1 MKNQK
6 GKFIVLDGTDG
17 SGKATQTEIL
27 AERLR
32 EAGHQVEVADFP
44 QYGNKSAGLV
54 EEYLNGKFGE
64 ADAVGPYRASIFYAA
79 DRYAASFKIKKWLD
93 AGKIVISN
101 RYVTA
106 NMAHQGGKIKD
117 DAKRKKYFSWLYKL
131 EYKLFKI
138 PQPDLNII
146 LHVPAEI
153 AQKMVDQKES
163 RAYIGGAK
171 RDIHEADLNHLKNA
185 EKVYLEIAKSF
196 PGFTLVECVRAGQIM
211 SREEISDLIWKKIK
225 VMINDKL
232 LMINEYA
239 KKINNQNEQ
248 LPYYNVIRRS
258 SGEDIGELRV
268 KRLTATAKL
277 PTRAH
282 ESDAGL
288 DLYADDYYLLAPGD
302 MAEIKTGIA
311 MEIPAGYAGLA
322 WDKSGL
328 AKRGLKTLA
337 GVVDSG
343 YRGEIIVIVKNL
355 GSEIF
360 SIEQGQKIAQ
370 LLIQKVELLK
380 IKEASLK
387 ASERG
392 EKGFGSSGLF

>member
-1 MKNQK
+1 MTHQK

-27 AERLR
+27 AARLR
-32 EAGHQVEVADFP
+32 TSGCEVEVADFP

-54 EEYLNGKFGE
+54 EEYLNGQYGE
-64 ADAVGPYRASIFYAA
+64 ADAAGPYRASIFYAV

-117 DAKRKKYFSWLYKL
+117 DSQRKKYFSWLYKL

-153 AQKMVDQKES
+153 AQKLVDQKES

-185 EKVYLEIAKSF
+185 EKVYLEIAESF
-196 PGFTLVECVRAGQIM
+196 FGFTLIECARSGQIM
-211 SREEISDLIWKKIK
+211 PREEISDLIWGKVKPMVNDQWLMSKKESERLRSAEPIRILGN
-225 VMINDKL
+225 VENIN
-232 LMINEYA
+232 
-239 KKINNQNEQ
+239 
-248 LPYYNVIRRS
+248 S
-258 SGEDIGELRV
+258 IGELRV
-268 KRLTATAKL
+268 KRLTSSAKL
-277 PTRAH
+277 PTRAY
-282 ESDAGL
+282 EGDAGL

-311 MEIPAGYAGLA
+311 VEIPEGYAGLA

-360 SIEQGQKIAQ
+360 NIEQGQKVAQ

-380 IKEASLK
+380 IKEAPLR
-387 ASERG
+387 ASVRG

>member
-1 MKNQK
+1 
-6 GKFIVLDGTDG
+6 
-17 SGKATQTEIL
+17 
-27 AERLR
+27 
-32 EAGHQVEVADFP
+32 
-44 QYGNKSAGLV
+44 
-54 EEYLNGKFGE
+54 
-64 ADAVGPYRASIFYAA
+64 
-79 DRYAASFKIKKWLD
+79 
-93 AGKIVISN
+93 
-101 RYVTA
+101 
-106 NMAHQGGKIKD
+106 
-117 DAKRKKYFSWLYKL
+117 L

-196 PGFTLVECVRAGQIM
+196 FGFALIECTRTGQIM
-211 SREEISDLIWKKIK
+211 SREEISDLVWEK
-225 VMINDKL
+225 VEPMVNGQWSMVNEGDGGFKNKELDKNL
-232 LMINEYA
+232 SA
-239 KKINNQNEQ
+239 SNNK
-248 LPYYNVIRRS
+248 
-258 SGEDIGELRV
+258 ELRV
-268 KRLTATAKL
+268 KRLTLSAKI

-311 MEIPAGYAGLA
+311 MEIPEGYAGLA

-360 SIEQGQKIAQ
+360 NIEQGQKVAQ
-370 LLIQKVELLK
+370 LLIQKVEFLK
-380 IKEASLK
+380 IKEAPLR
-387 ASERG
+387 ASARG